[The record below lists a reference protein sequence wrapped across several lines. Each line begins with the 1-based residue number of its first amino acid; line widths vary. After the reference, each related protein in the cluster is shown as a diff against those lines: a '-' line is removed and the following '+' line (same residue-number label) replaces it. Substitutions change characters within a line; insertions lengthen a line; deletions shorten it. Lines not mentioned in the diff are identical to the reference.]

1 MLKYNLS
8 LAEMFGVMGRGA
20 PRLGVVVVRCQVSV
34 GRSLASSATLQG
46 RMPTSPV
53 EEVKERK
60 ERKEMGVVDL
70 YRRLNTWPSQAA
82 LTSHLLDNIV
92 YHDPAADKHGLVL
105 LNKPHGLPLQP
116 VGDSA
121 YSLASSLKD
130 LAEMLQVKEL
140 RVVKAAERWNSGLT
154 VLGTAEGT
162 AERYRR
168 CLKAMQ
174 GERLFP
180 TSYLCLTKGHSS
192 LAKTETVSLRLV
204 DCPQVANPVVGKVHR
219 EPEISRKLVSRHQAT
234 REGSRTVHLHCS
246 TVANSS
252 RAAAALVEV
261 QPSSTGKA
269 VLQVYLA
276 DLGHAVLGDTMYD
289 YRARTV
295 MGHRVKLTTS
305 HTLAE
310 RTQVLPA
317 AMLEV
322 LGLARGEEWEVP
334 RMVHLH
340 RLHLAHWLGK
350 DTHLTVFAPLPPY
363 LALTCRQLGIQTDTS
378 QLAERDQL
386 RTWNKSKFNAK
397 KKEKKQQRLQ
407 QSQQTIDSGP
417 MPS

>member
-1 MLKYNLS
+1 
-8 LAEMFGVMGRGA
+8 MFGAMGRGV
-20 PRLGVVVVRCQVSV
+20 PRLGVVVVRCQVSE
-34 GRSLASSATLQG
+34 GRSMASSATLQG
-46 RMPTSPV
+46 RMPTTPV
-53 EEVKERK
+53 EEVKERR
-60 ERKEMGVVDL
+60 ERKLVDL

-82 LTSHLLDNIV
+82 LTSHLFDNIV

-105 LNKPHGLPLQP
+105 LNKPHGLPLHP
-116 VGDSA
+116 VADSA
-121 YSLASSLKD
+121 YSLSSSLKELAD
-130 LAEMLQVKEL
+130 LLQVKEL
-140 RVVKAAERWNSGLT
+140 RVVRAAERWNSGLT

-168 CLKAMQ
+168 CQQTMR

-192 LAKTETVSLRLV
+192 LSKTESVSLRLV

-219 EPEISRKLVSRHQAT
+219 EPEISRRLVSRHQGA

-252 RAAAALVEV
+252 RAGAALVEV

-322 LGLARGEEWEVP
+322 LGVARGGEWEVP

-350 DTHLTVFAPLPPY
+350 DTHLTVFAPLPPH
-363 LALTCRQLGIQTDTS
+363 LALTCRALGIPADTR

-386 RTWNKSKFNAK
+386 RTWAKSKFNTK
-397 KKEKKQQRLQ
+397 KKLKKQQLLQ
-407 QSQQTIDSGP
+407 QAQQTIDSGP